1 MKNIR
6 TVVATCGFILIALT
20 SCNSDLNTVPD
31 GGEPCI
37 YNDKTYAAT
46 LIKVIE
52 INPEEY
58 DAEFTLQATRDFKG
72 RDTVYYS
79 NLNNKNYISKK
90 EKPVDSLVIG
100 AQYVYTV
107 KKIITGHC
115 NPDIE
120 FLRLELYQVK

>member
-6 TVVATCGFILIALT
+6 TIVATCGFILLAVT
-20 SCNSDLNTVPD
+20 SCNNGFNTVPD

-37 YNDKTYAAT
+37 YNDKTYAAK
-46 LIKVIE
+46 LNKIIE

-58 DAEFTLQATRDFKG
+58 DAEFILQATHDLKG

-90 EKPVDSLVIG
+90 EKPVNSLVIG
-100 AQYVYTV
+100 KQYSYTV

-115 NPDIE
+115 NPTIE
-120 FLRLELYQVK
+120 FLNLNIFKDK